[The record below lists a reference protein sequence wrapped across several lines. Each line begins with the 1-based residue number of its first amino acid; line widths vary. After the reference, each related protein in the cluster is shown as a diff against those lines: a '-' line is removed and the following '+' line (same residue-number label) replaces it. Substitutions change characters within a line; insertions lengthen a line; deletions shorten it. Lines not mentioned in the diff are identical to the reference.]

1 MMIEIDETGAADT
14 LGALYDSHHGKVSD
28 KWSSYLSL
36 YQRELGA
43 TRTSVKSLLEIGIQ
57 NGGSLDIWARYFPN
71 AEAIVGCDINPKCG
85 QLVYADPRV
94 HVVVGDATE
103 KPVELEVLAHSSS
116 FDIVI
121 DDGSHFPREVIM
133 AFLRFWPHIKAGGVY
148 IAEDL
153 HCDYFPTHQGG
164 FSRRDTATRFFAEL
178 VHIINFEHWQRQSAL
193 SALFDAFNLGALASE
208 VALVDTIASIS
219 FHNSVVIVR
228 KAACNEDARLGY
240 RVIVGEHAHAD
251 DAVLALRNT
260 PGASSLAGMRDTVV
274 AQHAAGASALAASS
288 FANLFK
294 PN

>member
-1 MMIEIDETGAADT
+1 MIEMTDT
-14 LGALYDSHHGKVSD
+14 LEALYDRHQGKVSD

-36 YQRELGA
+36 YHRELGA
-43 TRTSVKSLLEIGIQ
+43 SRASVKSLLEIGIQ

-71 AEAIVGCDINPKCG
+71 AQTIVGCDINPKCG
-85 QLVYADPRV
+85 ELTYDDPRV
-94 HVVVGDATE
+94 RVVVGDATQT
-103 KPVELEVLAHSSS
+103 PVQQQVLAHSPN

-121 DDGSHFPREVIM
+121 DDGSHFPREVIV

-178 VHIINFEHWQRQSAL
+178 VHIINFEHWQGQSAL
-193 SALFDAFNLGALASE
+193 SALFGAFNLGVLTRD

-228 KAACNEDARLGY
+228 KAAHAEDARLGQ
-240 RVIVGEHAHAD
+240 RVIVGERAHAD

-260 PGASSLAGMRDTVV
+260 PGASSLAGM
-274 AQHAAGASALAASS
+274 HGAGAAPASATPSS
-288 FANLFK
+288 FADFFK
-294 PN
+294 PR